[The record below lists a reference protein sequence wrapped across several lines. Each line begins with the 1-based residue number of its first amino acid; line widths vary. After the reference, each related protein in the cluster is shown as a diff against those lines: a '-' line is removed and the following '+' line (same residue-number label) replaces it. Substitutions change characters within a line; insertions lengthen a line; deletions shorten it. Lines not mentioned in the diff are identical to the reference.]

1 MGIFNVENIFNPAGM
16 AGSAIFGHSPS
27 ESSNPLISTIA
38 DPMDLFGNRAEQ
50 SQDKI
55 NEQLKASAT
64 ASMQELQDTYDKIKG
79 LYAPLENAGRQGLTQ
94 LNEKGFQPSATYQ
107 QNLATGERDLGRK
120 LRAMGRYNS
129 TYGSRQMGDFYTRS
143 AQEEADRQYAPT
155 LSLLQTGSGAVNA
168 VTGAGTNF
176 GAATDRT
183 LANLGQGLFSS
194 AQNYGQQRQNSMNNA
209 SNTLGSMAQYFN
221 TQGA

>member
-1 MGIFNVENIFNPAGM
+1 MGFSLGNM
-16 AGSAIFGHSPS
+16 FGVYTGG
-27 ESSNPLISTIA
+27 NKTLSTFG
-38 DPMDLFGNRAEQ
+38 DPMDLFGNRAGMA
-50 SQDKI
+50 QDDI
-55 NEQLKASAT
+55 NAELKNSAD
-64 ASMQELQDTYDKIKG
+64 ASMRELQDTYDRIKE
-79 LYAPLENAGRQGLTQ
+79 LYAPLEDAGKQGLAQ
-94 LNEKGFQPSATYQ
+94 LNSAGFQPSDTHR

-194 AQNYGQQRQNSMNNA
+194 AQNYGEQRQNSMNNA
-209 SNTLGSMAQYFN
+209 ANTLGSMAQYFN
-221 TQGA
+221 TKGA